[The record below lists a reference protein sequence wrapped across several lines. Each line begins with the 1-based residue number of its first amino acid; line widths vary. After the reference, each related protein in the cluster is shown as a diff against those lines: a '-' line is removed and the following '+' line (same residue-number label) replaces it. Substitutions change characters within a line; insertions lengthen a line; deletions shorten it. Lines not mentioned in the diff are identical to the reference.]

1 MATETNDPYELPFPT
16 DDDLADVPK
25 DIKALA
31 NQTTAGLNRKLE
43 ENDFTVSGSTVKG
56 VRTLFQ
62 TKVKVVTS
70 IPTSTANYLEYD
82 VVFVIA
88 P

>member
-1 MATETNDPYELPFPT
+1 MATEPNDPYELPFPT

-31 NQTTAGLNRKLE
+31 NKTTTGLNRKLE
-43 ENDFTVSGSTVKG
+43 ENGFSVSGTPVKG
-56 VRTLFQ
+56 ARDIFQ